1 MTRLAPRMTRL
12 KAALVALGAPLW
24 FPLQALAANTGGNW
38 RSTYDVV
45 MMWVNFAILVALLV
59 KFLRKP
65 LGRLLK
71 SQQDAI
77 QSTLDELET
86 QKGRLR
92 NEIQSLR
99 ETLETRKQKAE
110 DRHARIIRWAQR
122 ERLEIIATAR
132 QEAERRLRQARRLID
147 ARHREACQALRNDIV
162 DAAVTKVLQDLP
174 GHMTAELEKDLTE
187 RFLTSITKPE
197 A

>member
-1 MTRLAPRMTRL
+1 M
-12 KAALVALGAPLW
+12 ALGAPLW
-24 FPLQALAANTGGNW
+24 FPLQALAANTGGSW

-77 QSTLDELET
+77 QNTLDQLET

-99 ETLETRKQKAE
+99 ETLEARKQKAE

-187 RFLTSITKPE
+187 RFLTSITKPGD
-197 A
+197 

>member
-1 MTRLAPRMTRL
+1 MTLLTPRRTHL
-12 KAALVALGAPLW
+12 KAALLALAVPLW
-24 FPLQALAANTGGNW
+24 FPLQALAANTGGSW

-71 SQQDAI
+71 NQQDAI
-77 QSTLDELET
+77 QNTLGQFEAR
-86 QKGRLR
+86 KGRIE

-99 ETLETRKQKAE
+99 ESLETRRQKAE
-110 DRHARIIRWAQR
+110 DRHARILRWAQR

-132 QEAERRLRQARRLID
+132 QEAERRLRQARQLID
-147 ARHREACQALRNDIV
+147 ARHREACQTLRNDIV

-174 GHMTAELEKDLTE
+174 GHMTADLEKDLTD
-187 RFLTSITKPE
+187 RFLASITKPE
-197 A
+197 T

>member
-1 MTRLAPRMTRL
+1 MTRLTPRRTRL
-12 KAALVALGAPLW
+12 KAALLALGAPLW
-24 FPLQALAANTGGNW
+24 FPLQALAANTGGSW

-77 QSTLDELET
+77 QNTLGQLET
-86 QKGRLR
+86 RKGRIG

-99 ETLETRKQKAE
+99 ESLETRRQKAE
-110 DRHARIIRWAQR
+110 DRHARIIQWAQR

-132 QEAERRLRQARRLID
+132 QEAERRLRQARQLID

-187 RFLTSITKPE
+187 RFLASITKPE
-197 A
+197 T

>member
-1 MTRLAPRMTRL
+1 MTRLTPRRTRL
-12 KAALVALGAPLW
+12 KAALLALGAPLW
-24 FPLQALAANTGGNW
+24 FPLQALAANTGGSW

-77 QSTLDELET
+77 QNTLGQLET
-86 QKGRLR
+86 RKGRIG

-99 ETLETRKQKAE
+99 ESLETRRQKAE
-110 DRHARIIRWAQR
+110 DRHARIIQWAQR
-122 ERLEIIATAR
+122 ERLEIIATAS
-132 QEAERRLRQARRLID
+132 QEAERRLRQARQLID

-187 RFLTSITKPE
+187 RFLASITKPE
-197 A
+197 T